1 MKYFVSKDGATYG
14 EVEGNLCPLLFHIGE
29 EAGLLIG
36 YKLIS
41 QSCGRGIREDASQKP
56 RQCKARQHP
65 A

>member
-1 MKYFVSKDGATYG
+1 MNYLVSKDGATYS
-14 EVEGNLCPLLFHIGE
+14 EVEGNLCPLLFHIGK

-41 QSCGRGIREDASQKP
+41 QSRGRGVREDASQKP
-56 RQCKARQHP
+56 RQYKARPHP